1 MATYNRLNPEDTTV
15 STDKVVSDTWTNQ
28 GNNGNILVDNFTSSV
43 QVAVSTATSQGNF
56 FYEVFSSTNDAT
68 VNPIEGEGQVQYTIS
83 YGHKAGSG
91 SLNFTNTAGAFG
103 NTATKCIYK
112 QYSQLVFGDENSN
125 FVFDSHEAND
135 IWVINIARGRYK
147 HALKAGS
154 LNLKL
159 DNASNIDFFTDDSV
173 TQTGSAVVTNLGRQ
187 FNLVSGSDGVMSGSL
202 LTQTSHLASPDSG
215 SFGFVYPD
223 AGIIIFNGDA
233 LRQRTPSFWTEGN
246 AAATENLPQK
256 LFDSIK
262 KGASFEL
269 DSEERVSSQYMFVRV
284 KNGEYNYSS
293 NPSYIDT
300 NGNLNNTTM
309 TDSPTTYITTI
320 GLYNDDNNL
329 LAVAKLSQPLK
340 KDFTTEALVRVKLD
354 Y

>member
-1 MATYNRLNPEDTTV
+1 MASFSRLNPEDLVV
-15 STDKVVSDTWTNQ
+15 STDKVTANAWSNDT
-28 GNNGNILVDNFTSSV
+28 NILTTAFTSSA
-43 QVAVSTATSQGNF
+43 QAIYTNATSQGNF
-56 FYEVFSSTNDAT
+56 FIEVRPGEDTVSSS
-68 VNPIEGEGQVQYTIS
+68 VQYTIS

-91 SLNFTNTAGAFG
+91 SLNLTNTAGALG
-103 NTATKCIYK
+103 NTATKIIYN
-112 QYSQLVFGDENSN
+112 QYRQLVFGDENSN
-125 FVFDSHEAND
+125 FTFNGHESND

-159 DNASNIDFFTDDSV
+159 NDGTRSEFFTDDSV
-173 TQTGSAVVTNLGRQ
+173 TLTGSATITNLGRQ
-187 FNLVSGSDGVMSGSL
+187 FNLVSGSDGVMSGSNL
-202 LTQTSHLASPDSG
+202 NQTPEGSG

-223 AGIIIFNGDA
+223 AGVIIFNAEA
-233 LRQRTPSFWTEGN
+233 LRNTREAYWVEGS
-246 AAATENLPQK
+246 AAATEK
-256 LFDSIK
+256 RSEKMFDAIVA
-262 KGASFEL
+262 GASFEL
-269 DSEERVSSQYMFVRV
+269 DSEERVSSQFMFVRV
-284 KNGEYNYSS
+284 KNSEFNYSS

-309 TDSPTTYITTI
+309 ADSPTAYITTV

-340 KDFTTEALVRVKLD
+340 KDFTTETLIRVKLD